1 MLLIKIMSNPNTS
14 EEAETKN
21 FQFRA
26 VPTELHYKWKIISA
40 FTGKSMEEI
49 GLEGIALHILKLM
62 NERKTE
68 LKEAGE
74 QLRGTKDETEKA
86 S

>member
-1 MLLIKIMSNPNTS
+1 MPNPNSS
-14 EEAETKN
+14 EEPETKN

-26 VPTELHYKWKIISA
+26 VPTELHYKWKILAA

-62 NERKTE
+62 KDRSAE

-74 QLRGTKDETEKA
+74 QLRGDKDE
-86 S
+86 